1 MGGVREEHLL
11 RMRTRTIAYWIT
23 TLIIAAEL
31 VSGGV
36 LDLAR
41 TGSTVT
47 TLHHLGYPTY
57 LLSILGPLRLLA
69 AAALLAPGLPRLKE
83 WAYAGTLFEL
93 MGAALSYAS
102 VGGSSGNVVTP
113 LILAACALASWALR
127 PPSRTLGVLSP
138 PGVHV
143 GPEPPRRI

>member
-1 MGGVREEHLL
+1 
-11 RMRTRTIAYWIT
+11 MRTRAIAYWTT
-23 TLIIAAEL
+23 TLIVAAEL

-41 TGSTVT
+41 TGSTVA

-57 LLSILGPLRLLA
+57 LLSILGPWRLLA

-93 MGAALSYAS
+93 TGAALSFAA
-102 VGGSSGNVVTP
+102 VGGSTGNIVTP
-113 LILAACALASWALR
+113 LLLAACALASWALR
-127 PPSRTLGVLSP
+127 PPSRTLGVLALPGGRVGRSP
-138 PGVHV
+138 S
-143 GPEPPRRI
+143 GPTR

>member
-1 MGGVREEHLL
+1 
-11 RMRTRTIAYWIT
+11 MRTRTIAYWAT
-23 TLIIAAEL
+23 TLIVAAEL

-41 TGSTVT
+41 TGSTVA

-57 LLSILGPLRLLA
+57 LLSILGPWRLLA

-83 WAYAGTLFEL
+83 WAYAGTFFEL
-93 MGAALSYAS
+93 TGAALSFAA
-102 VGGSSGNVVTP
+102 VGGSTGNVVTP
-113 LILAACALASWALR
+113 LLLAACAVASWALR
-127 PPSRTLGVLSP
+127 PPSRTLGVLSL

-143 GPEPPRRI
+143 GRGSNGPAR